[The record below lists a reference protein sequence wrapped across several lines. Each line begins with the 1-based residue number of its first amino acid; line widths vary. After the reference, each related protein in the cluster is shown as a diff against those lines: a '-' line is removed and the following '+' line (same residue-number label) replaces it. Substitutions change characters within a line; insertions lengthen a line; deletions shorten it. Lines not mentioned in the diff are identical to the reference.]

1 MGDQSRMHDEA
12 YCSLDTR
19 QARWRAK
26 RGRPLWENDAM
37 KLVRGAWKLLV
48 GIKDALVLVAML
60 LFFGLLFAALNARS
74 RPGAIKDGALL
85 LTLDGPIV
93 EQPEDVQPIALL
105 SGSEIGDQY
114 RLRDVLRS
122 IDAARDDTRVKAIV
136 LDLDKFGG
144 AYPAALAEVQAALLR
159 ARTAGKP
166 VLAYA
171 TAYTDG
177 GYRLASAAS
186 EIWLNPLGGILF
198 AGPGGNQ
205 LYYKGLIDKLGVN
218 AHVYRVGRFKSAVEP
233 YIRADQSPEA
243 RAASQELYGGLFA
256 QWREAVVR
264 ARPKAQLAPWLT
276 RPDQVVQAA
285 GDDVARANVAAGLV
299 DKLGDRVAFGR
310 RVAELAGGD
319 AKKPAGWFNTI
330 GYQTYVDA
338 HPLPGKGKIGVLTVA
353 GEIVDGEAPAG
364 RAGGDTIAGLLYTGL
379 AEQDLKALVVRVDSP
394 GGSVLASEKI
404 RLAVIEAK
412 KRGLPVVVSMGGLA
426 ASGGYWVSTAADAIV
441 AEPET
446 ITGSIGIFAVLPT
459 FENTLKKIGLSADG
473 VKTTPLSGQPDV
485 LGGTNP
491 ILDAVLQSG
500 VEHGYR
506 QFIGRVAQARK
517 LPPAR
522 VDEIGQGRVWL
533 GGTAHQLKLVD
544 RFGGLD
550 EAVRE
555 AARRA
560 KLDSDKPEVVWLEK
574 KPGYAA
580 EIAKQLAARDEDDA
594 GAPADAIGRI
604 AWQQQQVMATALGDA
619 KRLLTGAGA
628 GVRAQC
634 LECGGLGPVTAS
646 AADRGLWQIMLAKL
660 GL

>member
-1 MGDQSRMHDEA
+1 
-12 YCSLDTR
+12 
-19 QARWRAK
+19 
-26 RGRPLWENDAM
+26 M

-256 QWREAVVR
+256 
-264 ARPKAQLAPWLT
+264 
-276 RPDQVVQAA
+276 
-285 GDDVARANVAAGLV
+285 
-299 DKLGDRVAFGR
+299 
-310 RVAELAGGD
+310 
-319 AKKPAGWFNTI
+319 
-330 GYQTYVDA
+330 
-338 HPLPGKGKIGVLTVA
+338 
-353 GEIVDGEAPAG
+353 
-364 RAGGDTIAGLLYTGL
+364 
-379 AEQDLKALVVRVDSP
+379 
-394 GGSVLASEKI
+394 
-404 RLAVIEAK
+404 
-412 KRGLPVVVSMGGLA
+412 
-426 ASGGYWVSTAADAIV
+426 
-441 AEPET
+441 
-446 ITGSIGIFAVLPT
+446 
-459 FENTLKKIGLSADG
+459 
-473 VKTTPLSGQPDV
+473 
-485 LGGTNP
+485 
-491 ILDAVLQSG
+491 
-500 VEHGYR
+500 
-506 QFIGRVAQARK
+506 
-517 LPPAR
+517 
-522 VDEIGQGRVWL
+522 
-533 GGTAHQLKLVD
+533 
-544 RFGGLD
+544 
-550 EAVRE
+550 
-555 AARRA
+555 
-560 KLDSDKPEVVWLEK
+560 
-574 KPGYAA
+574 
-580 EIAKQLAARDEDDA
+580 
-594 GAPADAIGRI
+594 
-604 AWQQQQVMATALGDA
+604 
-619 KRLLTGAGA
+619 
-628 GVRAQC
+628 
-634 LECGGLGPVTAS
+634 
-646 AADRGLWQIMLAKL
+646 
-660 GL
+660 